1 MMKDVLRRFLW
12 QQLEG
17 SLGGE
22 GKAACGGMLLQ
33 ESGREGTRVWV
44 MMAAV
49 GIVKKA
55 WVHEA
60 LVRDGLPR
68 PGGD

>member
-22 GKAACGGMLLQ
+22 GKAACGGT
-33 ESGREGTRVWV
+33 SRDAAAGVW
-44 MMAAV
+44 A
-49 GIVKKA
+49 
-55 WVHEA
+55 
-60 LVRDGLPR
+60 
-68 PGGD
+68 